1 MAAKNTVNIQKMRS
15 AASELDNIYASM
27 QKNIKTLEETMNS
40 VKRVWSGDA
49 AATYLKQYD
58 KNHDS
63 FRKMA
68 AAIKSASQAL
78 GESCNTYGQA
88 DNRAMDI
95 VEKMAYKVSYKVVSE
110 QGEQLKNIAKDMDNY
125 VNQINQI
132 VSKLGNDELLQSVRA
147 DLNKFKK
154 QMEEEKTVLNFA
166 GQVLVDVVQSY
177 TSSEKKIV
185 QKVDRVK
192 AHNRDFYKRPV
203 AVASAGAASGATAT
217 ATATAHATVNSSG
230 GTTIYQETTNVYVS
244 GGTAGAAVP
253 DIETPIPEAASYV
266 AADIAGVSAG
276 TEAASAGVSAAAM
289 AGVGIVSG
297 MAAAAGGIIG
307 SATGKTIS
315 DKMKDKETKK

>member
-1 MAAKNTVNIQKMRS
+1 
-15 AASELDNIYASM
+15 
-27 QKNIKTLEETMNS
+27 
-40 VKRVWSGDA
+40 
-49 AATYLKQYD
+49 
-58 KNHDS
+58 
-63 FRKMA
+63 
-68 AAIKSASQAL
+68 
-78 GESCNTYGQA
+78 
-88 DNRAMDI
+88 
-95 VEKMAYKVSYKVVSE
+95 MAYKVSYKVVSE

-185 QKVDRVK
+185 QKVDKVK

-203 AVASAGAASGATAT
+203 AVASAGVASGATAT

>member
-1 MAAKNTVNIQKMRS
+1 
-15 AASELDNIYASM
+15 
-27 QKNIKTLEETMNS
+27 
-40 VKRVWSGDA
+40 
-49 AATYLKQYD
+49 
-58 KNHDS
+58 
-63 FRKMA
+63 
-68 AAIKSASQAL
+68 
-78 GESCNTYGQA
+78 
-88 DNRAMDI
+88 
-95 VEKMAYKVSYKVVSE
+95 MAYKVSYKVVSE

-244 GGTAGAAVP
+244 GGAADTVSAGAAM
-253 DIETPIPEAASYV
+253 DTASSIPETASYM
-266 AADIAGVSAG
+266 AADIAGASAG
-276 TEAASAGVSAAAM
+276 AASAGVSAAAM

-297 MAAAAGGIIG
+297 MAAAAGSIVG